1 MRLFTIIALSCLS
14 LLAKAQT
21 IAIDKSVIALLK
33 EVQMGMSLEDFK
45 KLKPKAVEAS
55 SSDSRF
61 VFEEKTKYKSIP
73 LLTYYLDKDG
83 NQPYYEV
90 IIDFD
95 NEATLEKVSKKLFG
109 EQNHPTDK
117 KYWVVYKGTEGF
129 LTVAWTYNSSLII
142 SGRIPTGE
150 YYNDEMYNLT
160 EGFAD
165 VDMRLNK
172 SDVFKPINTIV
183 KPKKSEAKPNKTEV
197 KPNKTEDQPTGSY
210 TCEDYAKELSGVFES
225 GIKIKTPAD
234 SIRFLLADAKKQPAT
249 FDSKEEYLL
258 NIGRNGA
265 KTVTFVCDKDGNRPI
280 YEVIFEFENPDST
293 RQLAELM
300 FGAPSHPTLDDHWVL
315 GVGNNA
321 VSLAWTYGNKMIIA
335 TNLPDTEFEN
345 DEDFKL
351 SEEFIKKFNGG
362 EDTPAD
368 KPVENTEDKT
378 SDNEATSLTVNNLIA
393 AAAKDFEDFKTDP
406 IANKKEE
413 FDATKYVTMAQD
425 QAIIRKNAAGNWRL
439 EIRFP
444 TYATSEDVK
453 KAFENTL
460 TFYQTLEGLEYRLVK
475 KSDLSTANGRTYIW
489 DIQTLDDASTGII
502 LKWQSYPTSNGQFGI
517 KMELGK

>member
-1 MRLFTIIALSCLS
+1 MRLFTLIALSCLP
-14 LLAKAQT
+14 LLVKAQT
-21 IAIDKSVIALLK
+21 IALDKSVISLLK
-33 EVQMGMSLEDFK
+33 EVQMGMSLADFK
-45 KLKPKAVEAS
+45 KLKPNAVEAG
-55 SSDSRF
+55 SSDYRF
-61 VFEEKTKYKSIP
+61 VFEEKTKYKAIP

-150 YYNDEMYNLT
+150 YYNDEMYTLT

-165 VDMRLNK
+165 VDMRINK
-172 SDVFKPINTIV
+172 SDIFKPVNTIV
-183 KPKKSEAKPNKTEV
+183 KPKKNVEKPNKIEET
-197 KPNKTEDQPTGSY
+197 PSGTY
-210 TCEDYAKELSGVFES
+210 TCEDYAKELSVVFES

-234 SIRFLLADAKKQPAT
+234 SIRFLLADAKKQASS
-249 FDSKEEYLL
+249 FDFKEEYRLK
-258 NIGRNGA
+258 IGRNGA
-265 KTVTFVCDKDGNRPI
+265 ENVTFVCDKDGNKPI
-280 YEVIFEFENPDST
+280 YEVIFEFDNADST
-293 RQLAELM
+293 RQLAEMM
-300 FGAPSHPTLDDHWVL
+300 FGAPTHPVLDNHWVL
-315 GVGNNA
+315 GIGENNA
-321 VSLAWTYGNKMIIA
+321 VSLAWTYENKLIIA

-345 DEDFKL
+345 EEDFKL
-351 SEEFIKKFNGG
+351 SEEFIKKFNGV
-362 EDTPAD
+362 EDKPAD
-368 KPVENTEDKT
+368 KPVENTDDKT

-393 AAAKDFEDFKTDP
+393 AALKDFEDYKTDP

-413 FDATKYVTMAQD
+413 YNAEKYVTMGQD
-425 QAIIRKNAAGNWRL
+425 QAVIRKSAAGNWRL

-444 TYATSEDVK
+444 TYATSDDVK
-453 KAFENTL
+453 TAFENTL

>member
-1 MRLFTIIALSCLS
+1 MRLFTLIALLCLP
-14 LLAKAQT
+14 LLSKAQT
-21 IAIDKSVIALLK
+21 IALDKSVISLLK
-33 EVQMGMSLEDFK
+33 ELQMGMPLADFK
-45 KLKPKAVEAS
+45 KLKPNAVESS

-61 VFEEKTKYKSIP
+61 VFEEKTKYKAVP
-73 LLTYYLDKDG
+73 LLTYYIDKDG

-90 IIDFD
+90 VIDFD

-129 LTVAWTYNSSLII
+129 LTVAWTYNASLII

-160 EGFAD
+160 EGFDD
-165 VDMRLNK
+165 VDMRINK

-183 KPKKSEAKPNKTEV
+183 KPKKNEV
-197 KPNKTEDQPTGSY
+197 KPNNSEDKPTGSY
-210 TCEDYAKELSGVFES
+210 TCEDYAKELSTVFES

-234 SIRFLLADAKKQPAT
+234 SIRFLLADAKKQPST
-249 FDSKEEYLL
+249 FDFKEEYRLK
-258 NIGRNGA
+258 IGKNGA
-265 KTVTFVCDKDGNRPI
+265 EGVTLVCDKDGNKPI
-280 YEVIFEFENPDST
+280 YEVIFEFDNADST
-293 RQLAELM
+293 RQLAEMM
-300 FGAPSHPTLDDHWVL
+300 FGAPNHPILDDHWVL
-315 GVGNNA
+315 GIGENNA
-321 VSLAWTYGNKMIIA
+321 TSLAWTFGKKMIIA

-345 DEDFKL
+345 DEDFKF
-351 SEEFIKKFNGG
+351 SEEIIKKFNGE
-362 EDTPAD
+362 EDKPAD
-368 KPVENTEDKT
+368 KPVENTDDKT
-378 SDNEATSLTVNNLIA
+378 ADNEATSLIVNNLISA
-393 AAAKDFEDFKTDP
+393 AMKGFEDFKTEP

-413 FDATKYVTMAQD
+413 FDAAKYVSMAQD
-425 QAIIRKNAAGNWRL
+425 QAVIRKNAAGNWRL

-453 KAFENTL
+453 TAFENTL

>member
-1 MRLFTIIALSCLS
+1 MKLFTLIALLCLPS
-14 LLAKAQT
+14 LSKAQT
-21 IAIDKSVIALLK
+21 IALDKSVISLLK
-33 EVQMGMSLEDFK
+33 EVQMGMSLADFK
-45 KLKPKAVEAS
+45 KLKPNAVEAS
-55 SSDSRF
+55 SSDYRF
-61 VFEEKTKYKSIP
+61 VFEEKTKYKAIP

-95 NEATLEKVSKKLFG
+95 TEATLEKVSKKLFG

-172 SDVFKPINTIV
+172 SDVFKPVNTIV
-183 KPKKSEAKPNKTEV
+183 KPKKKVEKPNKIEET
-197 KPNKTEDQPTGSY
+197 PSGTY
-210 TCEDYAKELSGVFES
+210 TCEDYAKELTVVFET
-225 GIKIKTPAD
+225 GIKIKLPAD
-234 SIRFLLADAKKQPAT
+234 SIEYYLADAKKQASS
-249 FDSKEEYLL
+249 FDFKDIYRLDI
-258 NIGRNGA
+258 NKNGA
-265 KTVTFVCDKDGNRPI
+265 KGVSLVCDKDGNKPL
-280 YEVIFEFENPDST
+280 YEIIFEFDNADST
-293 RQLAELM
+293 RQLAEMM
-300 FGAPSHPTLDDHWVL
+300 FGTPSHPVLDNHWVL
-315 GVGNNA
+315 GIGENNA
-321 VSLAWTYGNKMIIA
+321 VSLAWTYENKLIIA
-335 TNLPDTEFEN
+335 TNLPDSEFA
-345 DEDFKL
+345 DDDDFKL
-351 SEEFIKKFNGG
+351 SEEFIKKFNGE
-362 EDTPAD
+362 EDKPVD
-368 KPVENTEDKT
+368 KPVENTDDKT
-378 SDNEATSLTVNNLIA
+378 TDNEATSLTVNNLIA
-393 AAAKDFEDFKTDP
+393 AAAKDFEDFKTEP

-413 FDATKYVTMAQD
+413 FNAEKYVTMGQD
-425 QAIIRKNAAGNWRL
+425 QAVIRKSAAGNWRL

-453 KAFENTL
+453 TAFENTL

>member
-1 MRLFTIIALSCLS
+1 MRLFTLIALSCLPS
-14 LLAKAQT
+14 LVKAQT
-21 IAIDKSVIALLK
+21 LAIDKSVISLLK
-33 EVQMGMSLEDFK
+33 EVQMGMSLADFK
-45 KLKPKAVEAS
+45 KLKPNAVEAS
-55 SSDSRF
+55 GSDYRY
-61 VFEEKTKYKSIP
+61 VFEEKTKYKAIP

-83 NQPYYEV
+83 SQPYYEV

-95 NEATLEKVSKKLFG
+95 SEATLEKVSKKLFG

-150 YYNDEMYNLT
+150 YYNDEMYTLT

-172 SDVFKPINTIV
+172 SDIFKPTNTIV
-183 KPKKSEAKPNKTEV
+183 KPKKSEV
-197 KPNKTEDQPTGSY
+197 KPNKTEDKPTESY
-210 TCEDYAKELSGVFES
+210 TCEDYAQELSGVFDS

-234 SIRFLLADAKKQPAT
+234 SIRFLLADAKKQAT
-249 FDSKEEYLL
+249 SSDIKEEYRL
-258 NIGRNGA
+258 NIGKNGA
-265 KTVTFVCDKDGNRPI
+265 KNVTFVCDKDGNKPI

-300 FGAPSHPTLDDHWVL
+300 FGAPSHPVLDDHWVL
-315 GVGNNA
+315 GAGNNA
-321 VSLAWTYGNKMIIA
+321 VSLAWTFGNKLIIA
-335 TNLPDTEFEN
+335 TNLPETEFEN

-362 EDTPAD
+362 GDDSPVE
-368 KPVENTEDKT
+368 KPVENTDDKT
-378 SDNEATSLTVNNLIA
+378 ADNEATSLLVNNLISEA
-393 AAAKDFEDFKTDP
+393 IKDFEDYKTDP
-406 IANKKEE
+406 VANKKEE
-413 FDATKYVTMAQD
+413 FNASKYVTMGQE

-439 EIRFP
+439 EVRYP
-444 TYATSEDVK
+444 SYTTSEDVK
-453 KAFENTL
+453 TAFENTL

>member
-1 MRLFTIIALSCLS
+1 MRIFTLIALTCLS

-21 IAIDKSVIALLK
+21 IALDKSVISLLK
-33 EVQMGMSLEDFK
+33 EVQMGMSLADFK
-45 KLKPKAVEAS
+45 KLKPNAVEAG
-55 SSDSRF
+55 SSDSRY
-61 VFEEKTKYKSIP
+61 VFEEKTKYKAIP

-83 NQPYYEV
+83 NQPYYEA

-95 NEATLEKVSKKLFG
+95 SEATLEKVSKKLFG

-129 LTVAWTYNSSLII
+129 LTVAWTYNASLII

-172 SDVFKPINTIV
+172 SDVFKPTGVVN
-183 KPKKSEAKPNKTEV
+183 KPNKTVV
-197 KPNKTEDQPTGSY
+197 KPNKPEDKPSENY
-210 TCEDYAKELSGVFES
+210 SCEDYAKELATVFES
-225 GIKIKTPAD
+225 GIKIKMTAD
-234 SIRFLLADAKKQPAT
+234 SIPILLADAKKQPSS
-249 FDSKEEYLL
+249 FGFKDEYRL

-265 KTVTFVCDKDGNRPI
+265 EGVTLVCDKDGNKPM
-280 YEVIFEFENPDST
+280 YEIIFEFYNADST
-293 RQLAELM
+293 RQLAEMM
-300 FGAPSHPTLDDHWVL
+300 FGAPNHPVLDDHWVL
-315 GVGNNA
+315 GVGENNA
-321 VSLAWTYGNKMIIA
+321 VSLAWTFGNKMIIA
-335 TNLPDTEFEN
+335 TNLPNTEFEN

-368 KPVENTEDKT
+368 KKVENTDDKT

-393 AAAKDFEDFKTDP
+393 AAMKDFEDFKTDP

-413 FDATKYVTMAQD
+413 FNAEKYVTMGQE
-425 QAIIRKNAAGNWRL
+425 QALIRKSAAGNWRL

-453 KAFENTL
+453 TAFDNTL